1 MTDFLDLLE
10 AFHHWCVSGDGT
22 RFEHCQAWLETK
34 LDLPRDETG
43 WHQLGLRAVDWLT
56 PLPVGWDPHWRI
68 LSPRER
74 TLTVEA
80 LDYLDAQ
87 RPGSVAAALPP
98 SSTDAPEPTPLGDVS
113 AHWSLS
119 DVIECIRREVQRRET
134 QYPIQ
139 MQQGLLSAEQALQ
152 ELGQMKAALTILTSM
167 QNCGQDARQ
176 GTLF

>member
-10 AFHHWCVSGDGT
+10 AFHHWCVSGDRT
-22 RFEHCQAWLETK
+22 RLEHGQAWLETK

-56 PLPVGWDPHWRI
+56 PLPIGWEPHWRI

-80 LDYLDAQ
+80 LDYLEAQ
-87 RPGSVAAALPP
+87 RPGAVAAALPLSP
-98 SSTDAPEPTPLGDVS
+98 TAVPNSTPLGDVPV
-113 AHWSLS
+113 HWSLS
-119 DVIECIRREVQRRET
+119 DVIDCIHREVQRRET

-139 MQQGLLSAEQALQ
+139 MQQDLLSAERAQQ
-152 ELGQMKAALTILTSM
+152 ELGQMKAALHILTSM
-167 QNCGQDARQ
+167 RERGQDARQ